1 MEERPEQAT
10 VLIVDDER
18 GPRESLRMIL
28 APNHRVLQASSGAEA
43 LEILGTNQVDLVT
56 LDLNMPGIK
65 GEELMRIIRGEYP
78 QVEII
83 IITGCGSVESAA
95 ERQRAR
101 VRLTSFLEELGG
113 VVGRDREAHE
123 ILDDVQRCQKLK
135 GRLGGL
141 LRDRADGEVAFLDPL
156 RTIEFL
162 EVLAETIE
170 TKDPLMRGHARRVAF
185 YSSLLADRLCLSA
198 EEHARVRIAAFLHDI
213 GKVGVPTDLLMRD
226 GALAK
231 SEREI
236 VAQHPEI
243 GSRLLKP
250 LDIPSS
256 VATAIRHHHE
266 WWDGSGYPDGLS
278 GEEIPLI
285 ARIISV
291 TDAFDTMSCDRPYRA
306 ALDRNVICRELRCYS
321 GIQFDPDLTKEF
333 FQILDS
339 GICDVDPELVAGAIA
354 EAQETRAGATA
365 S

>member
-1 MEERPEQAT
+1 
-10 VLIVDDER
+10 
-18 GPRESLRMIL
+18 
-28 APNHRVLQASSGAEA
+28 
-43 LEILGTNQVDLVT
+43 
-56 LDLNMPGIK
+56 
-65 GEELMRIIRGEYP
+65 
-78 QVEII
+78 
-83 IITGCGSVESAA
+83 
-95 ERQRAR
+95 
-101 VRLTSFLEELGG
+101 
-113 VVGRDREAHE
+113 
-123 ILDDVQRCQKLK
+123 
-135 GRLGGL
+135 
-141 LRDRADGEVAFLDPL
+141 
-156 RTIEFL
+156 
-162 EVLAETIE
+162 
-170 TKDPLMRGHARRVAF
+170 
-185 YSSLLADRLCLSA
+185 
-198 EEHARVRIAAFLHDI
+198 VRIAAFLHDI